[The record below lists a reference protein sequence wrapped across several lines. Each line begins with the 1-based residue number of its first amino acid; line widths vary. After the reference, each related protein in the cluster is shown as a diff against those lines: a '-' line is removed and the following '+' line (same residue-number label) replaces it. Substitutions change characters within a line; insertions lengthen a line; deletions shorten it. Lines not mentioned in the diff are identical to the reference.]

1 MKQTKKSHVYNR
13 NEGRNFHLIRLIQ
26 NRRERP
32 RWINPFIFF
41 AYRNLTERIKVEL
54 RQRKEKLKENKKN
67 WPCPCPVGP
76 SPPLQA
82 SNSKLLTKEI

>member
-41 AYRNLTERIKVEL
+41 AYRDLTERIEEVEL
-54 RQRKEKLKENKKN
+54 RQRKGKLKENKRELAL
-67 WPCPCPVGP
+67 
-76 SPPLQA
+76 PL
-82 SNSKLLTKEI
+82 SRWSKPTTPGQ